1 MRNEGGNQIVLHAPG
16 RGRGRIHP
24 KKFALYASFASM
36 VMLFSGLTSAF
47 IVRQAQGNWL
57 EFPMP
62 SLFYWSTVIIVASS
76 LTLHGSFIAFKKGNQ
91 SWYRTLLVVS
101 FFLGVGFTIA
111 QYQAWLQMFDQGI
124 YLNGN
129 PSGSF
134 IYVISGIHAAHVLGG
149 LGALLVAIVHA
160 FVLPFYRN
168 PVRKLRFEMTLIYWH
183 FVDFL
188 WIYLLLFFLFQQ
200 PA

>member
-1 MRNEGGNQIVLHAPG
+1 MARNTSNQAIMTDPG
-16 RGRGRIHP
+16 RGRSRIHP
-24 KKFALYASFASM
+24 KKFALYASFASV

-62 SLFYWSTVIIVASS
+62 TTFYWSTVVILLSS
-76 LTLHGSFIAFKKGNQ
+76 VTLHLSWIAFKRGAVL
-91 SWYRTLLVVS
+91 WYRALLVATLI
-101 FFLGVGFTIA
+101 LGIVFTVP
-111 QYQAWLQMFDQGI
+111 QYEAWLEMFNNGV

-134 IYVISGIHAAHVLGG
+134 VYVISGMHAAHVLGG
-149 LGALLVAIVHA
+149 IGALLVAIVHA
-160 FVLPFYRN
+160 FILPYYVS
-168 PVRKLRFEMTLIYWH
+168 PKRKLRFEMTLIYWH

-188 WIYLLLFFLFQQ
+188 WIYLLLFFVLQQ